1 MQDFAP
7 FIPELLG
14 AFSSPRPLAIKG
26 TDDTAKVGVKHQ
38 SINYLPPKNN
48 ILVHVLLMTYF
59 LYVLVGK
66 INSSQNTFVIVY
78 YLFVIM
84 QTIKC

>member
-1 MQDFAP
+1 
-7 FIPELLG
+7 
-14 AFSSPRPLAIKG
+14 
-26 TDDTAKVGVKHQ
+26 
-38 SINYLPPKNN
+38 
-48 ILVHVLLMTYF
+48 MTYF

-66 INSSQNTFVIVY
+66 INSSQNSFVIVY